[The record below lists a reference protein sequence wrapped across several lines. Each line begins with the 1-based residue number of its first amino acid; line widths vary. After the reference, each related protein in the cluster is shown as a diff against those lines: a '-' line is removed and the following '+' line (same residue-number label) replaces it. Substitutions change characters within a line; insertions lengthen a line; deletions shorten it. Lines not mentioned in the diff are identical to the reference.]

1 MIWQI
6 SDLIQFP
13 DLVLKLKLHQNNV
26 FLEYCTA
33 TRSQFSTRNIRL
45 IQIDRVDRYRF
56 GTVDLSILKRESER
70 SGSNVPDRLYER
82 FMTDSKR

>member
-1 MIWQI
+1 V
-6 SDLIQFP
+6 
-13 DLVLKLKLHQNNV
+13 LVLKLHQNNV
-26 FLEYCTA
+26 FLKISTA
-33 TRSQFSTRNIRL
+33 TKSQFSTRNIRL